1 MVTRVTTAEDMGQQI
16 QRQMFNS
23 PKALAIAAAILVAM
37 GAVPGMPHVSFVG
50 LGLLAAGGAY
60 WIWRRGKAE
69 EEAKKEEQGGSQA
82 DQLPAPAS
90 PEQRELGWED
100 VTPVDMV
107 GLEVGYRLI
116 PLVDRNQG
124 GQLRSEE
131 HTSELQSR
139 PHLVCRL
146 LLEKKK
152 HKKIS
157 TYKHNHRV
165 RISINAS
172 NALTTTKHDIIST
185 SDAGL

>member
-1 MVTRVTTAEDMGQQI
+1 MTPRVRVVGVRRDASLAELRGAIRSGRHARYPVYDGTLDQI
-16 QRQMFNS
+16 VGIVLIRD
-23 PKALAIAAAILVAM
+23 LLRLLV
-37 GAVPGMPHVSFVG
+37 
-50 LGLLAAGGAY
+50 
-60 WIWRRGKAE
+60 
-69 EEAKKEEQGGSQA
+69 
-82 DQLPAPAS
+82 
-90 PEQRELGWED
+90 
-100 VTPVDMV
+100 
-107 GLEVGYRLI
+107 
-116 PLVDRNQG
+116 
-124 GQLRSEE
+124 RSEE

-152 HKKIS
+152 HKRIS